1 MSQTVS
7 GILVDALEKIGVKH
21 IFGLISDSLNPIGD
35 VVRQSKLNG
44 SASAMRRGARSRHPA
59 RQSSP
64 VGLASVADQPAPA
77 API

>member
-35 VVRQSKLNG
+35 VVRQSQIQWVG
-44 SASAMRRGARSRHPA
+44 VRHEEGGARAPSA
-59 RQSSP
+59 RQS
-64 VGLASVADQPAPA
+64 
-77 API
+77 